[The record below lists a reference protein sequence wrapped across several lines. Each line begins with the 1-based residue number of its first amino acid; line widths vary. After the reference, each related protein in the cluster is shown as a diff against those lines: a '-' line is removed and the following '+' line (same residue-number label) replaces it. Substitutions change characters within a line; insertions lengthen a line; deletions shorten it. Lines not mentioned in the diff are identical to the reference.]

1 MKLAPA
7 SLSVLALAMATSACP
22 NPHPSEVAPSGTRDT
37 WRASE
42 DSLKAA
48 AARMPTLAAPTLGA
62 SFDVSRLG
70 LFLPSERHGAGDQRH
85 LSRVDGGHVVSD
97 GPVARIVAVKG
108 IEYKTENDFRA
119 SPYPIAI
126 IYMDSTPGAA
136 DYPKLGLKPGTN
148 YWIVQRVD
156 TGWVGWVQPVAAHS
170 AAYPIG
176 TYTPPFDRVQPV
188 TAARFVWLDT
198 DENLW
203 GWCGGRCCTSG
214 QRPAGMM

>member
-1 MKLAPA
+1 MKLAP

-22 NPHPSEVAPSGTRDT
+22 SPHPSDATPADVQRSWRD
-37 WRASE
+37 SE
-42 DSLKAA
+42 QSLKVMAA
-48 AARMPTLAAPTLGA
+48 HMPTLTAPRAGG
-62 SFDVSRLG
+62 SFDMATLRHFV
-70 LFLPSERHGAGDQRH
+70 PSERHGAGDQRH
-85 LSRVDGGHVVSD
+85 LSRVDSGKVISD
-97 GPVARIVAVKG
+97 GPVARIVAVKA
-108 IEYKTENDFRA
+108 IEYKSEDDFRA